1 MKIEKHTLFIH
12 QLVMDQS
19 QDVTLLCQFE
29 NDETPISY
37 LSIQL
42 RKLNELLMDSGVGGM
57 KLLESMAYAIMEC
70 SVEPM
75 VISVPDTLGL
85 PLVVDIPSDQLWQK

>member
-1 MKIEKHTLFIH
+1 
-12 QLVMDQS
+12 
-19 QDVTLLCQFE
+19 
-29 NDETPISY
+29 
-37 LSIQL
+37 
-42 RKLNELLMDSGVGGM
+42 
-57 KLLESMAYAIMEC
+57 MAYAIMEC